1 MAGYYDVGDR
11 VRLTA
16 NFKDDLGADT
26 DPTTV
31 VVSVAAPDGTIT
43 SYTYGTDP
51 EVTKASVG
59 NYAYEETMTTE
70 GSVQYRWVATTP
82 DGAGEGSFIVRRTVF
97 A

>member
-11 VRLTA
+11 VRMTA
-16 NFKDDLGADT
+16 NFKDDLGADI

-43 SYTYGTDP
+43 SYTYGTDV
-51 EVTKASVG
+51 EVVKDSVG
-59 NYAYEETMTTE
+59 NYSYEQTMTAE
-70 GSVQYRWVATTP
+70 GSMQYRWVSTTP
-82 DGAGEGSFIVRRTVF
+82 DGAGEGSFIVRRSVF